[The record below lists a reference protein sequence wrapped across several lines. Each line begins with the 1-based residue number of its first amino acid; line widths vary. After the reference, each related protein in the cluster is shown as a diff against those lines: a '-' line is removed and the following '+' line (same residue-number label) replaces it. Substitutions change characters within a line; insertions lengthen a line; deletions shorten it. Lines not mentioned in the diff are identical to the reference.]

1 MLNESVRF
9 ARLRD
14 SARLLFFELYLKA
27 AAVDNYGE
35 FSLTVGD
42 IAYMFHRDE
51 TITSEDINSLVG
63 IGQLEQRPDFTV
75 VVPGFRAIQ
84 EAAESAIERRKEI
97 ERESHARARE
107 RRKANTQPL
116 VNHDSTITQPLV
128 TSESSITQSLPKD
141 ESPALKETKPNEKKV
156 IDSKVAVKTFLEGK
170 AELPSAV
177 RVELMSYKA
186 EIAKVVGQEGWQFSP
201 KIEALAALYLASP
214 YLPALKE
221 KISAWLPTAK
231 EWKQRKFV
239 SADELLSL
247 DVVKPKATKTEKV
260 VVRDGVEY
268 VVFT

>member
-1 MLNESVRF
+1 MKYVQINPTINENVRF

-27 AAVDNYGE
+27 ASIDNYGE
-35 FSLTVGD
+35 FSLTIGD

-51 TITSEDINSLVG
+51 TVTSEDINSLVG
-63 IGQLEQRPDFTV
+63 IGQLEQRPDGTV
-75 VVPGFRAIQ
+75 VLPGFRDIQ
-84 EAAESAIERRKEI
+84 EAAQAAIERRKEI
-97 ERESHARARE
+97 DRESQARWRE
-107 RRKANTQPL
+107 KQKAKTK
-116 VNHDSTITQPLV
+116 PLV
-128 TSESSITQSLPKD
+128 TNESPITNPLPAA

-156 IDSKVAVKTFLEGK
+156 IDSKVAIKTFLEGK

-186 EIAKVVGQEGWQFSP
+186 EIAKVVGAEGWQFSP

-214 YLPALKE
+214 YLPALKQ
-221 KISAWLPTAK
+221 KILAWLPVAK

>member
-1 MLNESVRF
+1 MKYVQINPMLNESVRF

-35 FSLTVGD
+35 FSLTIGD

-75 VVPGFRAIQ
+75 VLPGFRAIQ

-97 ERESHARARE
+97 DREAHVRWRE
-107 RRKANTQPL
+107 KQKAKKTG
-116 VNHDSTITQPLV
+116 V
-128 TSESSITQSLPKD
+128 TSESPITNPLPAA

-186 EIAKVVGQEGWQFSP
+186 EIAKVVGAEGWQFSP

-239 SADELLSL
+239 SADELLAL

>member
-1 MLNESVRF
+1 MKYVQINPMLSESVRF

-27 AAVDNYGE
+27 AAIDNYGE

-63 IGQLEQRPDFTV
+63 IGQLEQRPDGTV
-75 VVPGFRAIQ
+75 VLPGFRAIQ

-97 ERESHARARE
+97 DRESQARFRE
-107 RRKANTQPL
+107 RQKAKNQPL
-116 VNHDSTITQPLV
+116 VNHDSTMTQPL
-128 TSESSITQSLPKD
+128 PAA
-141 ESPALKETKPNEKKV
+141 ESPALKETKPNEKKL
-156 IDSKVAVKTFLEGK
+156 IDSNVAVKTFLEGK

-186 EIAKVVGQEGWQFSP
+186 EIAKVVGAEGWKFSP

-239 SADELLSL
+239 SADELLAL
-247 DVVKPKATKTEKV
+247 DVVKLKATKTDKI

>member
-1 MLNESVRF
+1 MKYVQINPMLSESVRF

-27 AAVDNYGE
+27 AAIDNYGE

-51 TITSEDINSLVG
+51 TIASEDIASLVG
-63 IGQLEQRPDFTV
+63 IGQLEQRPDGTV
-75 VVPGFRAIQ
+75 VLPGFRAIQ

-97 ERESHARARE
+97 DRESQARFRE
-107 RRKANTQPL
+107 RQKAKKASVMSDSPVTNPL
-116 VNHDSTITQPLV
+116 PAA
-128 TSESSITQSLPKD
+128 
-141 ESPALKETKPNEKKV
+141 ESPTLNQTKLNEKKV

-186 EIAKVVGQEGWQFSP
+186 EIAKVVGAEGWQFSP

-239 SADELLSL
+239 SADELLAL
-247 DVVKPKATKTEKV
+247 DVVKLKATKTDKI